1 MDKKKSQPVLDKKVD
16 DKKLIEQVPIEI
28 LVSSQR
34 PKVIYKSWQEC
45 RDFAITTFSKID
57 QEFKVLTDTD
67 RKIQRLDTAKALT
80 YLLDIL
86 KDLLH

>member
-1 MDKKKSQPVLDKKVD
+1 
-16 DKKLIEQVPIEI
+16 
-28 LVSSQR
+28 
-34 PKVIYKSWQEC
+34 VIYKSWQEC